1 MLYIRK
7 GMLRSVSPV
16 TRNPLKEKDLV
27 DNKGLQMAIDA
38 ALQNA
43 LRDVLQ
49 EQKNDKKSSSKK
61 HKSRRFRIPNKLSA
75 SMKAGVG
82 LAKNEIKA
90 GVGLLNELSGE
101 RIVRGKSDA
110 TEDEQNMFVAEC
122 QVEGGSSSSSEDE
135 CEGVGDVYTPS
146 AIPAPPPPL
155 NNLRGDDPPPE
166 QYPTATNSGGGRQR
180 TRRAARRADQCG
192 SMTTGNSALD
202 ARIHALQQSEALRD
216 DSYRNEAVRA
226 DSDRGI
232 GVQGVNSTV
241 STENKNDAERAFEER
256 LRKKLSQGSVPAS
269 PERLKTKLER
279 NQYEDKLKKKLSD
292 SGGSSSQPQTS
303 KDEQYEEKLRSK
315 LSRSAGHAAQDTYES
330 KLQRKL
336 ANSVGPGVVQDQSV
350 KSLDNYESKLQ
361 RKLPNAGSSRSE
373 NSSRSVGSG
382 YSNEAANAL
391 DSYESKLQRKIS
403 QNEASESASR
413 LDSYE
418 RKLLRKLSDESRRK
432 TIASENDERSMQRK
446 DSAESRRITIGRE
459 DSARGIEA
467 EKVLDD
473 YESKLQRKLASS
485 KQDAAGKA
493 LDDYESKL
501 RRKLSESSR
510 TVESESSNQNQTGK
524 VKSPPETYE
533 QKLIRKLSSDGSNT
547 AGSKP
552 TSPQRPGIMSTES
565 SRRLDSFEERIAAKT
580 KEGDRKTDFVST
592 ESSRRLDSFE
602 ERIAAKNKQAE
613 EEDNKVDASL
623 KQGARGKHE
632 SKSGRKNNRRD
643 MLDQKLKQSLTN
655 GNIKSIEK
663 DDSGINK
670 PTVPKDVDEKSKRR
684 RNRRNKEDEK
694 EKIRASLKS
703 DKKSNGMLKDPPERG
718 SRHLSEL
725 TVDGSSRHLSEL
737 TIDEDVEGV
746 SDSLHSSIDERKS
759 TGRNRAR
766 PNLNNYYGGAKSMR
780 MPSDLTVEE
789 EEEDND
795 DEYPKRRQLKRG
807 SQSCSVLEQSNQ
819 RDEVSWGD
827 LEGDIKRAQQMSMSL
842 NVVGNDA
849 MKLQAKI
856 EASSWDDFEEEI
868 QLAQQMSMK
877 VAAND
882 AMKLQAELDTS
893 LASGDADTKGGG
905 QLRGPVVAPRKARG
919 RRRGEG
925 GKKRQ
930 QDSDN
935 TGETSSHTA
944 KIDRILPILEG
955 SGKNRSDIINA
966 LEESNGD
973 EAKALTLLLS

>member
-1 MLYIRK
+1 M
-7 GMLRSVSPV
+7 
-16 TRNPLKEKDLV
+16 
-27 DNKGLQMAIDA
+27 
-38 ALQNA
+38 
-43 LRDVLQ
+43 
-49 EQKNDKKSSSKK
+49 
-61 HKSRRFRIPNKLSA
+61 
-75 SMKAGVG
+75 
-82 LAKNEIKA
+82 
-90 GVGLLNELSGE
+90 
-101 RIVRGKSDA
+101 
-110 TEDEQNMFVAEC
+110 
-122 QVEGGSSSSSEDE
+122 
-135 CEGVGDVYTPS
+135 
-146 AIPAPPPPL
+146 
-155 NNLRGDDPPPE
+155 
-166 QYPTATNSGGGRQR
+166 
-180 TRRAARRADQCG
+180 
-192 SMTTGNSALD
+192 
-202 ARIHALQQSEALRD
+202 
-216 DSYRNEAVRA
+216 
-226 DSDRGI
+226 
-232 GVQGVNSTV
+232 
-241 STENKNDAERAFEER
+241 
-256 LRKKLSQGSVPAS
+256 
-269 PERLKTKLER
+269 
-279 NQYEDKLKKKLSD
+279 
-292 SGGSSSQPQTS
+292 
-303 KDEQYEEKLRSK
+303 
-315 LSRSAGHAAQDTYES
+315 
-330 KLQRKL
+330 QRKL
-336 ANSVGPGVVQDQSV
+336 A
-350 KSLDNYESKLQ
+350 Y
-361 RKLPNAGSSRSE
+361 
-373 NSSRSVGSG
+373 
-382 YSNEAANAL
+382 
-391 DSYESKLQRKIS
+391 
-403 QNEASESASR
+403 
-413 LDSYE
+413 
-418 RKLLRKLSDESRRK
+418 
-432 TIASENDERSMQRK
+432 
-446 DSAESRRITIGRE
+446 
-459 DSARGIEA
+459 
-467 EKVLDD
+467 
-473 YESKLQRKLASS
+473 S

-510 TVESESSNQNQTGK
+510 TVESESSK

-533 QKLIRKLSSDGSNT
+533 QKLIRKLSSDGSN

-552 TSPQRPGIMSTES
+552 ISPKRPGIMSTES
-565 SRRLDSFEERIAAKT
+565 SRRLDSFEERITAKT
-580 KEGDRKTDFVST
+580 KEGADFVST

-602 ERIAAKNKQAE
+602 ERIAAKNKQAD
-613 EEDNKVDASL
+613 EDSKVDASL

-655 GNIKSIEK
+655 GSIKSIEK
-663 DDSGINK
+663 DDSGIK
-670 PTVPKDVDEKSKRR
+670 STVPKDVDEKSKRR

-694 EKIRASLKS
+694 EKIRASLTS
-703 DKKSNGMLKDPPERG
+703 DEKSNGMLKDPPPERG

-746 SDSLHSSIDERKS
+746 SESLHSSIDERKS

-766 PNLNNYYGGAKSMR
+766 PNLNNDYGGAKSMR

-807 SQSCSVLEQSNQ
+807 SQSCSVLGQSNK
-819 RDEVSWGD
+819 RDDVSWGD

-849 MKLQAKI
+849 MKLQAEI

-893 LASGDADTKGGG
+893 LASGDADTRCEG

-935 TGETSSHTA
+935 TGETSSQTA